1 MKKCL
6 LSFFFFLT
14 VLSAFPQAVT
24 QQVYGTVKNSET
36 LAPVPE
42 ALLLLLRGE
51 SSYRAISDSAGHY
64 RFPAV
69 PPGRYQLQVSHV
81 AYQREFIPEVYV
93 KASRPEIVP
102 VHLQPRELLLQEAE
116 ITPATLP
123 ANINQNLFT
132 IEETQRFPA
141 TFYDPARLVR
151 SQPGVTAANDQ
162 ANLISVHGQSP
173 NHVGWQIEGVEVLNP
188 NHLPNAGRP
197 SDRSTSSGGG
207 VNILSGQLMDNS
219 SFYTGS
225 LPASMGNSLGG
236 LFDIKLRPG
245 STTQQS
251 HTLQASL
258 LGIDLATE
266 GPLSKNRNSS
276 YLLNYRYSTVGLLS
290 KFGVNFGNEEIQFQD
305 LAFHL
310 NWRGTAVGNISF
322 FGFGGLSRNYLSL
335 QEDPASWKR
344 DKDGQQVSFKAG
356 MGALGV
362 RHSIPLG
369 RNASLQNG
377 FIYSGR
383 YSRRTA
389 RAFMPDLTLYEAT
402 SEDIRQELFA
412 LKSSLSLQ
420 HTAEFNTTL
429 GLAANFY
436 RTGLE
441 ATPGNLA
448 PFSHFDL
455 SLSYTSLQPF
465 ADLRYRWSPD
475 WLLQAGLRLLIDS
488 QNEILYPEPRL
499 QLIRKVSPGSSLQL
513 GYSLLSQPMLNQ
525 PNLLPALFIGEER
538 DKSLEPTRSHYT
550 SLGYEQKWKEK
561 TVLKTKVYYQHF
573 YLAPVTALPHF
584 LATPFVNSS
593 FSALHVVEEYAL
605 WPLENTGS
613 GRTYG
618 LDASLQRYF
627 IADFYYL
634 FGFSLFDASYEDAEG
649 IRRNMRFNSQY
660 NLNLTA
666 GREWSRQKEGELRSW
681 GIHLRSLY
689 HGGFWYTPIDVE
701 ASRGAATTIL
711 DYSQAFTER
720 LSPYFTLDIRLSHT
734 KEKSKYQRIWSIDIQ
749 NVLNRRNVGWYYYDQ
764 LQQEVLPVYQLGII
778 PVLAY
783 RIEF

>member
-1 MKKCL
+1 MNKRL
-6 LSFFFFLT
+6 LIFFLFFGT
-14 VLSAFPQAVT
+14 LPAFSQTVT

-36 LAPVPE
+36 LAPIPE
-42 ALLLLLRGE
+42 AQLLLLGSER
-51 SSYRAISDSAGHY
+51 SYQAISNPAGRY
-64 RFPAV
+64 LFPAV

-81 AYQREFIPEVYV
+81 AYQRELIPEVYV

-116 ITPATLP
+116 IRPAALP
-123 ANINQNLFT
+123 DNINQNLFT

-151 SQPGVTAANDQ
+151 SQPGVIAANDQ

-219 SFYTGS
+219 SFYTGN

-236 LFDIKLRPG
+236 LFDINLRPG
-245 STTQQS
+245 STTQRS

-266 GPLSKNRNSS
+266 GPMSKTQNSS

-290 KFGVNFGNEEIQFQD
+290 QFGVNFGNEEIQFQD

-310 NWRGTAVGNISF
+310 NWKGTAVGNISF
-322 FGFGGLSRNYLSL
+322 FGFGGLSSNYLSR
-335 QEDPASWKR
+335 QEEPESWEK
-344 DKDGQQVSFKAG
+344 DKDGMQVDFKAG
-356 MGALGV
+356 MGALGL

-369 RNASLQNG
+369 RRASLQNG

-383 YSRRTA
+383 FSRRTA
-389 RAFMPDLTLYEAT
+389 RALTPDLTLYEAN

-412 LKSSLSLQ
+412 LKSTLSLQ
-420 HTAEFNTTL
+420 HTTELSSSL

-436 RTGLE
+436 RTGLQ
-441 ATPGNLA
+441 ATPGNIA
-448 PFSHFDL
+448 PFSSFDL
-455 SLSYTSLQPF
+455 LLSYTSLQPF
-465 ADLRYRWSPD
+465 AEIRYHWSPD
-475 WLLQAGLRLLIDS
+475 WLLQTGLRLLIDS

-499 QLIRKVSPGSSLQL
+499 QLIRRVSPRSSLQL

-525 PNLLPALFIGEER
+525 PNLLPALFIREEGDR
-538 DKSLEPTRSHYT
+538 SLEPIRSHYT
-550 SLGYEQKWKEK
+550 SLGYEKKWNEK
-561 TVLKTKVYYQHF
+561 TVLKTKLFYQHF
-573 YLAPVTALPHF
+573 FQAPVTSLPDSP
-584 LATPFVNSS
+584 ATPFVNSA

-605 WPLENTGS
+605 WPLESTGS

-634 FGFSLFDASYEDAEG
+634 LGFSLFDASYEDAEG

-666 GREWSRQKEGELRSW
+666 GREWSRQKVGKLRSW

-689 HGGFWYTPIDVE
+689 HGGFWYTPVDIQ
-701 ASRGAATTIL
+701 ASREAGTTIL
-711 DYSQAFTER
+711 DYSQAFSQR
-720 LSPYFTLDIRLSHT
+720 LDPYFTLDIRLSHT
-734 KEKSKYQRIWSIDIQ
+734 KEKPKYQRIWSIDIQ
-749 NVLNRRNVGWYYYDQ
+749 NVLNRRNIGWYYYDQ